1 MSLGLAIVFPVVL
14 ILILSVAQTGLWWY
28 YRQLALTAAR
38 EGVDAG
44 RVQGNRSDELK
55 NEAARK
61 QAEAFLGRQGSE
73 DHAISTDGSTP
84 VLIRVTVEVTAPV
97 VIPFVTRPTVT
108 QRAEAPRERFVPP
121 QVVGP

>member
-1 MSLGLAIVFPVVL
+1 MAIVFPVVL
-14 ILILSVAQTGLWWY
+14 ILILTVAQTGLWWY

-61 QAEAFLGRQGSE
+61 QAETFLARQGSKE
-73 DHAISTDGSTP
+73 HVISTDGSTA

-108 QRAEAPRERFVPP
+108 QRVEAPRERFLPP